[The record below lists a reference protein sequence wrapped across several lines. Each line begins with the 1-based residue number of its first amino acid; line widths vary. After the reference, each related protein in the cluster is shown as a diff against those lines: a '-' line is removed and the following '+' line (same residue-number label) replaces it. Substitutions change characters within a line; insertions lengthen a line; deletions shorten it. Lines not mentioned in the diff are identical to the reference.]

1 MALCKCYEKKV
12 SVCGIIMQ
20 IANGPEKLSGKVGK
34 FLFLIG
40 SSKSVSYFWQYQDK
54 ICERDIGGSVDSV
67 IWMFCPSYVN

>member
-1 MALCKCYEKKV
+1 
-12 SVCGIIMQ
+12 MQ

-40 SSKSVSYFWQYQDK
+40 SSKSVSYFWQYHDK

-67 IWMFCPSYVN
+67 IWMLCPSYVN